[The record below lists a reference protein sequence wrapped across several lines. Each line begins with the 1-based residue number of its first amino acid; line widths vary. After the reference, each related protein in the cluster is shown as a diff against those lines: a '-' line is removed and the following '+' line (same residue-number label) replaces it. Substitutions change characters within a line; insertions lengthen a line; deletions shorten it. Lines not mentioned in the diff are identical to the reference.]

1 MAEKVQA
8 TNANLLSAARSMLSA
23 EMQNAIPEPTQNN
36 LNDVYNAIMNY
47 QSARNVIVPAL
58 IERIG
63 MQTVDT
69 LAWKTR
75 LPDIRRIQ

>member
-63 MQTVDT
+63 MQIGRASCRERV
-69 LAWKTR
+69 
-75 LPDIRRIQ
+75 

>member
-23 EMQNAIPEPTQNN
+23 EMQNAIPEPIQNN

-58 IERIG
+58 I
-63 MQTVDT
+63 
-69 LAWKTR
+69 
-75 LPDIRRIQ
+75 

>member
-36 LNDVYNAIMNY
+36 LNDVYNSIMNY

-69 LAWKTR
+69 LAWKTH